1 MIAVTGL
8 FDVLRIIH
16 LRRKTTWRERTML
29 EIKNY
34 SKSYS
39 EGKKAADNVTLT
51 VESGDIYGFI
61 GHNGAG
67 KSTTIR
73 AVVGVLD
80 FTEGEIFID
89 GHSVKKEPLE
99 CKKITAYIPD
109 NPDLYEN
116 LTGIQYLNFIADVFD
131 ISAQEREEIIKK
143 YADIFEITDSLGD
156 LISSYSHG
164 MKQKVAII
172 SALIHKP
179 KLLVLD
185 EPFVG
190 LDPKATF
197 TLKEIM
203 HEMCKQGTAI
213 FFSTHVLDVAEKLC
227 NKIAI
232 IKHGKIITSGTIE
245 ELTNGQS
252 LEEAFLEVYDEK

>member
-1 MIAVTGL
+1 
-8 FDVLRIIH
+8 
-16 LRRKTTWRERTML
+16 ML
-29 EIKNY
+29 EIKGY
-34 SKSYS
+34 SKTYG
-39 EGKKAADNVTLT
+39 EGKKAVDNINLT
-51 VESGDIYGFI
+51 VESGDIFGFI

-80 FTEGEIFID
+80 FTEGDIYID
-89 GHSVKKEPLE
+89 GHSVKEEPME

-116 LTGIQYLNFIADVFD
+116 LTGMQYLNFVADVFD
-131 ISAQEREEIIKK
+131 IDSLEREESIKK
-143 YADIFEITDSLGD
+143 YADMFEITDSLGD

-164 MKQKVAII
+164 MKQKLAII

-179 KLLVLD
+179 RLMVMD

-190 LDPKATF
+190 LDPKASF
-197 TLKEIM
+197 VLKEIM
-203 HEMCKQGTAI
+203 HKMCEDGTAI

-227 NKIAI
+227 NKVAI
-232 IKHGKIITSGTIE
+232 IQKGQIIACGTME

-252 LEEAFLEVYDEK
+252 LEEVFLEAVNE

>member
-1 MIAVTGL
+1 MSV
-8 FDVLRIIH
+8 
-16 LRRKTTWRERTML
+16 L

-34 SKSYS
+34 SKTYN
-39 EGKKAADNVTLT
+39 GTKKAADDISIT

-80 FTEGEIFID
+80 FTDGDILID

-99 CKKITAYIPD
+99 CKRITAYIPD

-116 LTGIQYLNFIADVFD
+116 LTGIQYLNFIADIFGVD
-131 ISAQEREEIIKK
+131 TATRKNRIKE
-143 YADIFEITDSLGD
+143 YADKLEITDALGD
-156 LISSYSHG
+156 SISSYSHG

-172 SALIHKP
+172 AALIHEP
-179 KLLVLD
+179 KLMVMD

-190 LDPKATF
+190 LDPKAAF
-197 TLKEIM
+197 MLKEIM
-203 HEMCKQGTAI
+203 HEMCAKGSAV

-227 NKIAI
+227 NKVAI
-232 IKHGKIITSGTIE
+232 IKEGKIITKGTME
-245 ELTNGQS
+245 ELVGDKS
-252 LEEAFLEVYDEK
+252 LEEVFMGSVS

>member
-1 MIAVTGL
+1 MSNP
-8 FDVLRIIH
+8 
-16 LRRKTTWRERTML
+16 ML

-34 SKSYS
+34 SKSYGK
-39 EGKKAADNVTLT
+39 GKKAADNVTLT

-80 FTEGEIFID
+80 FTEGEIYID
-89 GHSVKKEPLE
+89 GHSVKDEPME

-116 LTGIQYLNFIADVFD
+116 LTGIQYLNFIADVFAIPAD
-131 ISAQEREEIIKK
+131 ERKQSLKK
-143 YADIFEITDSLGD
+143 YADLFEITDSLGD

-164 MKQKVAII
+164 MKQKLAII

-190 LDPKATF
+190 LDPKASF
-197 TLKEIM
+197 KLKEIM
-203 HEMCKQGTAI
+203 HEMCEGGTAI

-232 IKHGKIITSGTIE
+232 IKQGKIIAAGDID
-245 ELTNGQS
+245 ELTEGHS
-252 LEEAFLEVYDEK
+252 LEETFLEADNEK